1 MVAAAESAS
10 RHDLNSL
17 NYPILPK
24 SPSASKREFSE
35 LPNSVRARNSHIFDR
50 VPNNWYRE
58 PSWPAERLFQQE
70 SFAGIIW
77 DGCCGGGTIPE
88 AAKAAGLATFASDLV
103 DRGYGA
109 QRDFLTEPAPIAPPF
124 TVVTNPPH
132 QKQSERQ
139 FVERGLEL
147 GADKVV
153 ILFQTS
159 KMHAA
164 WPWLI
169 PCRLARVYLLTPRPS
184 IPPGEMIERGEKP
197 GGGGY
202 DYSWLIFDRAHKGP
216 PTLGWLHRDISSIDI
231 KGEKQK

>member
-1 MVAAAESAS
+1 MATPAESEPG
-10 RHDLNSL
+10 HDLKAL
-17 NYPILPK
+17 CYPTFPK

-132 QKQSERQ
+132 QKQSEQQ
-139 FVERGLEL
+139 FVERALEL

-164 WPWLI
+164 WGWLI
-169 PCRLARVYLLTPRPS
+169 PCRLARVFLLTPRPS

-197 GGGGY
+197 GGGRY
-202 DYSWLIFDRAHKGP
+202 DYSWLIFDRTHEGP
-216 PTLGWLHRDISSIDI
+216 PILGWLHKRGARAARSRQ
-231 KGEKQK
+231 E